1 MTAEAWLPGETVEEP
16 LQTYSDPALTAFDL
30 DFFDGTQHRRIGL
43 GAGWSVRFESVPP
56 VRGFRWNKGDR
67 SFPGW
72 YYAATT
78 GDHVG
83 YESWLERDW
92 LILLDFTPDVVG
104 IASQPFWLHWR
115 EGEEARRHA
124 PDYFVRLA
132 DGRARV
138 VDVRAEDQ
146 VDERTAEAFAATER
160 ACSAVGW
167 EFVHV
172 GVPDPVFMAN
182 LRWLARYRHQR
193 CGRERDVAKRLAEV
207 FRQSRPLRAGA
218 EETGNVLRV
227 LPMLFHLL
235 WTGALHADLGGA
247 LLGSATVVCMSDG
260 TGDGMTGGLERA
272 SRGHGRLLRPRSGT
286 RGEENQMRRP
296 TRPTS
301 IGVGE
306 WVRFGGQMRA
316 VLAVS
321 AQAVTLTDEDGSP
334 RKVALAMLLGDESF
348 EVLSS
353 PVRMPLPPVSLLEA
367 LPEYARAK
375 ALWWEGHILEVLH
388 GVDPAAGEDAAPRAE
403 YDPARHSLTA
413 RERAKA
419 AELTAAGYRVGVG
432 TVGNYRRRYL
442 AEGLL
447 GLVDRRP
454 VRKRPRF
461 GNTDDAVVEAMRQAI
476 KEAEDDST
484 RTGTYLIWRTG
495 EILKETGKSVEL
507 PSQTTLYRLVG
518 KLSQGSLISGTA
530 RTRRSRAHGAKA
542 PFGQWTVFAPGE
554 VVQIDS
560 TPLDVLVRLDDGVVG
575 KIELTGMIDVATRT
589 VTAAVLRPTT
599 KAVDASV
606 LLARTLTPELM
617 RPGWVDAL
625 RMSRSVLPYRRLL
638 DIDERLEH
646 AAAKPVIVPEMI
658 VCDHG
663 KAFISR
669 NFRASCRFLE
679 IDFQPTHKAAPFQK
693 GHVEKMLDSVG
704 TLFAQFVAGY
714 TGRSTDHRGRNLDK
728 QPLWSLPE
736 LQELLDEWL
745 VAQWQN
751 REHDGLR
758 DPLLPGRSFTPNEKY
773 ATLVEACGYVP
784 VALSADDYIELLP
797 AAWRAVN
804 DYGIKIKR
812 RTYDGPNLI
821 RRQHSGITEK
831 KGLWEVH
838 HDPYDI
844 SRIWVRNHHGDGEW
858 IEATWKHLRHTP
870 VPFGELAWDHAAQSL
885 PEGTE
890 AEIAQAAAA
899 LLTRAHAGPPE
910 TENGRAKP
918 KPSKHTRRDKRVA
931 ARTKASPPLAKPPTA
946 APDTAPPPPEEEE
959 PLAKVIP
966 LGLFDPLADPWKRR

>member
-1 MTAEAWLPGETVEEP
+1 ML
-16 LQTYSDPALTAFDL
+16 SAFDL
-30 DFFDGTQHRRIGL
+30 DFFDGGQRRRVAL
-43 GAGWSVRFESVPP
+43 GAGWDVRFEGVGP

-72 YYAATT
+72 YYAVTT
-78 GDHVG
+78 GGHVG
-83 YESWLERDW
+83 YESWLERDR
-92 LILLDFTPDVVG
+92 LILLDFASDVAG

-115 EGEEARRHA
+115 DGEERRRHA

-172 GVPDPVFMAN
+172 GAPDPVFMAN
-182 LRWLARYRHQR
+182 VRWLARYRHGR
-193 CGRERDVAKRLAEV
+193 CGREVGVAERLLEV
-207 FRQSRPLRAGA
+207 FRQPGPLRAGA
-218 EETGNVLRV
+218 EEAGDVLRV
-227 LPMLFHLL
+227 LPVLFHLL
-235 WTGALHADLGGA
+235 WTGALRTDLGGA
-247 LLGSATVVCMSDG
+247 LLGSGTVVHTSDG
-260 TGDGMTGGLERA
+260 MAVGPLRD
-272 SRGHGRLLRPRSGT
+272 SRGHGLVRPRPGT
-286 RGEENQMRRP
+286 RGEGSQMRRLS
-296 TRPTS
+296 RPAA

-306 WVRFGGQMRA
+306 RVRFAGQLRA

-321 AQAVTLTDEDGSP
+321 ARAVTLSDEDSSP
-334 RKVALAMLLGDESF
+334 QEVPLAMLLGDESF

-367 LPEYARAK
+367 LPEHAREK

-388 GVDPAAGEDAAPRAE
+388 GTDPAAAGDDAGPRAE

-419 AELTAAGYRVGVG
+419 AELTAAGYRVSVS
-432 TVGNYRRRYL
+432 TVGNFRRRYQ

-447 GLVDRRP
+447 GLADRRP

-461 GNTDDAVVEAMRQAI
+461 GTVDDAVVEAMRKAI
-476 KEAEDDST
+476 KEVEDDST
-484 RTGTYLIWRTG
+484 RTGTYIIWRTG
-495 EILKETGKSVEL
+495 EILQEEGEAVEL
-507 PSQTTLYRLVG
+507 PSQATLYRLLA
-518 KLSQGSLISGTA
+518 KLLQGNSPVSGTA
-530 RTRRSRAHGAKA
+530 RNRRSRAHGAKA

-554 VVQIDS
+554 VMQIDS
-560 TPLDVLVRLDDGVVG
+560 TPLDVLVRLDDGVLG
-575 KIELTGMIDVATRT
+575 KVELTGMIDVATRT
-589 VTAAVLRPTT
+589 VTAAVLRPST
-599 KAVDASV
+599 KSVDASV
-606 LLARTLTPELM
+606 LLARTVTPELM

-646 AAAKPVIVPEMI
+646 AGAKPVIVPEMI

-663 KAFISR
+663 MVFISR
-669 NFRASCRFLE
+669 NFKASCRFLE
-679 IDFQPTHKAAPFQK
+679 IDFQPTHKASPFQK

-704 TLFAQFVAGY
+704 TVFAQFVAGY

-728 QPLWSLPE
+728 RPLWSLPE

-745 VAQWQN
+745 VATWQN

-758 DPLLPGRSFTPNEKY
+758 DPLHPGRSFTPNEKY
-773 ATLVEACGYVP
+773 AALVEACGYVS
-784 VALSADDYIELLP
+784 VALSAEDYIELLP
-797 AAWRAVN
+797 SVWRAVN
-804 DYGIKIKR
+804 DYGIRIKR
-812 RTYDGPNLI
+812 RTYDGPGLI
-821 RRQHSGITEK
+821 RRQHSGVTEK
-831 KGLWEVH
+831 KGLWEIH

-870 VPFGELAWDHAAQSL
+870 VPFGELAWDHAAQGL
-885 PEGTE
+885 PQGTE
-890 AEIAQAAAA
+890 EEIAEAAAD
-899 LLTRAHAGPPE
+899 LLTRAHAGPE
-910 TENGRAKP
+910 EAAESKP
-918 KPSKHTRRDKRVA
+918 KRRTRREKRVV
-931 ARTKASPPLAKPPTA
+931 ARTKA
-946 APDTAPPPPEEEE
+946 APPVPKPSPAPHTLPEPEPPQAEDEE

-966 LGLFDPLADPWKRR
+966 LGLFDPLANPWKTR

>member
-1 MTAEAWLPGETVEEP
+1 M
-16 LQTYSDPALTAFDL
+16 
-30 DFFDGTQHRRIGL
+30 
-43 GAGWSVRFESVPP
+43 GAGWGVRFEDVPP

-72 YYAATT
+72 YYAGTT
-78 GDHVG
+78 GSHVG
-83 YESWLERDW
+83 YESWLERDR
-92 LILLDFTPDVVG
+92 LILLDFDPDVVG

-115 EGEEARRHA
+115 EGAKRRRHA

-132 DGRARV
+132 DSRARV
-138 VDVRAEDQ
+138 VDVRAEDD
-146 VDERTAEAFAATER
+146 VDERTAEAFTATGR

-182 LRWLARYRHQR
+182 VRWLARYRHGR
-193 CGRERDVAKRLAEV
+193 CGRERDVAERLLEV
-207 FRQSRPLRAGA
+207 FRQPRGLRAGA
-218 EETGNVLRV
+218 EEAGSVLRV
-227 LPMLFHLL
+227 LPVLFHLL
-235 WTGALHADLGGA
+235 WAGALRADLGGA
-247 LLGSATVVCMSDG
+247 LLGSGTVVHTSDG
-260 TGDGMTGGLERA
+260 TAGGLEQEG
-272 SRGHGRLLRPRSGT
+272 RGHGLLRPRPGT
-286 RGEENQMRRP
+286 RGEGIQMRRLS
-296 TRPTS
+296 RPAVL
-301 IGVGE
+301 GVGDR
-306 WVRFGGQMRA
+306 VRFAGQVRA

-321 AQAVTLTDEDGSP
+321 ARAVTLSGEGGSP
-334 RKVALAMLLGDESF
+334 RDVPLAMLLGDEGF

-353 PVRMPLPPVSLLEA
+353 VVRMPLPPVSLLEA
-367 LPEYARAK
+367 LPEHAREK

-388 GVDPAAGEDAAPRAE
+388 GVDPSAGEDAGPRPD
-403 YDPARHSLTA
+403 YDPALRSLTA

-419 AELTAAGYRVGVG
+419 AELTAAGYRVGVS
-432 TVGNYRRRYL
+432 TVGNFRRRYQ

-447 GLVDRRP
+447 GLADRRP
-454 VRKRPRF
+454 VRKKPRF
-461 GNTDDAVVEAMRQAI
+461 GSVEDAVVEAMRKAI
-476 KEAEDDST
+476 KEGEDDST
-484 RTGTYLIWRTG
+484 RTGTYVIWRTG
-495 EILKETGKSVEL
+495 EILREKGETAEL
-507 PSQTTLYRLVG
+507 PSQATLYRLLA
-518 KLSQGSLISGTA
+518 KLTQGSPVSSTA
-530 RTRRSRAHGAKA
+530 RNRRSRTHGAKA

-575 KIELTGMIDVATRT
+575 KVELTGMVDVATRT

-606 LLARTLTPELM
+606 LLARTVTPELM
-617 RPGWVDAL
+617 RPGWADAL
-625 RMSRSVLPYRRLL
+625 RMSRSVLPHRRLL

-646 AAAKPVIVPEMI
+646 AAAKPVIVPEMV

-669 NFRASCRFLE
+669 NFKASCRFLE
-679 IDFQPTHKAAPFQK
+679 IDFQPTHKASPFQK

-745 VAQWQN
+745 VARWQN

-773 ATLVEACGYVP
+773 TALVEACGYVP
-784 VALSADDYIELLP
+784 VALSSEDYIELLP
-797 AAWRAVN
+797 SVWRAVN
-804 DYGIKIKR
+804 DYGIRIKR
-812 RTYDGPNLI
+812 RTYDGPGLI
-821 RRQHSGITEK
+821 RRQHSGVTEK

-858 IEATWKHLRHTP
+858 TEATWKHLRHTP
-870 VPFGELAWDHAAQSL
+870 VPFGELAWDHAARGL
-885 PEGTE
+885 PAGTE
-890 AEIAQAAAA
+890 AEIADAAAA
-899 LLTRAHAGPPE
+899 LLTRAHAGPDNAE
-910 TENGRAKP
+910 TKP
-918 KPSKHTRRDKRVA
+918 KKRTRRDRQVA
-931 ARTKASPPLAKPPTA
+931 ARTKA
-946 APDTAPPPPEEEE
+946 APPVPTPPPAAGPETGSSPTEDDE
-959 PLAKVIP
+959 PLAEVIP
-966 LGLFDPLADPWKRR
+966 LGLFDPLEDPWRRK

>member
-1 MTAEAWLPGETVEEP
+1 MLG
-16 LQTYSDPALTAFDL
+16 AFDL
-30 DFFDGTQHRRIGL
+30 DFFDSGRRRRTAL
-43 GAGWSVRFESVPP
+43 GSGWGVRFEDVAP

-67 SFPGW
+67 SFAGW
-72 YYAATT
+72 YYAVTT

-83 YESWLERDW
+83 YESWLERDR
-92 LILLDFTPDVVG
+92 LILLDFAPDVVG

-115 EGEEARRHA
+115 EEAEKRRHA

-138 VDVRAEDQ
+138 VDVRDEDD

-167 EFVHV
+167 EFAHV

-182 LRWLARYRHQR
+182 LRWLARYRHRR
-193 CGRERDVAKRLAEV
+193 CGRETDIVERLVKV
-207 FRQSRPLRAGA
+207 FRQPHGLRAGA
-218 EETGNVLRV
+218 KEAGDVLRV
-227 LPMLFHLL
+227 LPALFHLM
-235 WTGALHADLGGA
+235 WTGVLRADLGGA
-247 LLGSATVVCMSDG
+247 LLTGGTVVHTSDG
-260 TGDGMTGGLERA
+260 TAIGPQFESR
-272 SRGHGRLLRPRSGT
+272 SRGLLLRPRPGT
-286 RGEENQMRRP
+286 RGEGSQMRRLS
-296 TRPTS
+296 RPAA
-301 IGVGE
+301 IRVGDR
-306 WVRFGGQMRA
+306 VRFAGQVRA

-321 AQAVTLTDEDGSP
+321 ARAVTLAEEEDSP
-334 RKVALAMLLGDESF
+334 REVPLAVLLGDESF
-348 EVLSS
+348 ELLSS

-367 LPEYARAK
+367 LPEHAREK

-388 GVDPAAGEDAAPRAE
+388 GVDPNADEDAGPRPE
-403 YDPARHSLTA
+403 FDPASHSLTA
-413 RERAKA
+413 RERTKA
-419 AELTAAGYRVGVG
+419 AELTAAGYQVSVS
-432 TVGNYRRRYL
+432 TIGNFRRRYQ

-447 GLVDRRP
+447 GLADRRP
-454 VRKRPRF
+454 VRKKPQF
-461 GNTDDAVVEAMRQAI
+461 GTVDDSVVEAMRQAI
-476 KEAEDDST
+476 KEGIDDST
-484 RTGTYLIWRTG
+484 RTGTYIIWRTG
-495 EILKETGKSVEL
+495 EILRENSETVEL
-507 PSQTTLYRLVG
+507 PSQSTLYRLLAKLTYG
-518 KLSQGSLISGTA
+518 KPVSTTA
-530 RTRRSRAHGAKA
+530 RNRRSRAHGAKT

-589 VTAAVLRPTT
+589 VPAAVLRPTT
-599 KAVDASV
+599 KSVDASV
-606 LLARTLTPELM
+606 LLARTLTPEVM

-663 KAFISR
+663 KVFISR
-669 NFRASCRFLE
+669 NFKASCRFLE
-679 IDFQPTHKAAPFQK
+679 IDFQPTHKASPFQK

-714 TGRSTDHRGRNLDK
+714 TGRSTDHRGRNLEK

-745 VAQWQN
+745 VATWQN

-758 DPLLPGRSFTPNEKY
+758 DPLHPSRSFTPNEKY
-773 ATLVEACGYVP
+773 AALIEACGYVP
-784 VALSADDYIELLP
+784 VALSAEDYIELLP
-797 AAWRAVN
+797 STWRVVN
-804 DYGIKIKR
+804 DYGIRIKR
-812 RTYDGPNLI
+812 RTYDAPGLI
-821 RRQHSGITEK
+821 RRQHSGVAEK

-844 SRIWVRNHHGDGEW
+844 SRIWVRNHHGEGEW

-870 VPFGELAWDHAAQSL
+870 VPFGELAWDHAAQGL
-885 PEGTE
+885 PKGTE
-890 AEIAQAAAA
+890 AEIAEAAAA
-899 LLTRAHAGPPE
+899 LLTRAHAGPAQAE
-910 TENGRAKP
+910 TDKP
-918 KPSKHTRRDKRVA
+918 KKRTRREKQVA
-931 ARTKASPPLAKPPTA
+931 ARTKATPPIPKPAPVTEPNPTPEA
-946 APDTAPPPPEEEE
+946 VAEEEA

-966 LGLFDPLADPWKRR
+966 LGVFDPLADPWKRS

>member
-1 MTAEAWLPGETVEEP
+1 VGLPARAYG
-16 LQTYSDPALTAFDL
+16 DAALSAFDL
-30 DFFDGTQHRRIGL
+30 DFFEGGQRRRIAL
-43 GAGWSVRFESVPP
+43 GAGWNVRFEHVRP
-56 VRGFRWNKGDR
+56 VREFRWNKGDR

-72 YYAATT
+72 YYAVTT
-78 GDHVG
+78 GSHVG
-83 YESWLERDW
+83 YESWLERDR
-92 LILLDFTPDVVG
+92 LILLDFAPDVVG

-115 EGEEARRHA
+115 DGEERRRHA

-146 VDERTAEAFAATER
+146 VEERTAEAFAATER

-182 LRWLARYRHQR
+182 LRWLARYRHLR
-193 CGRERDVAKRLAEV
+193 CARETDIAERLVEV
-207 FRQSRPLRAGA
+207 FRRPRQLRAGA
-218 EETGNVLRV
+218 EEAGDVLRV
-227 LPMLFHLL
+227 LPALFHLI
-235 WTGALHADLGGA
+235 WAGALRTDLSGA
-247 LLGSATVVCMSDG
+247 LLGSATLVHTAEG
-260 TGDGMTGGLERA
+260 TAERLEQCGL
-272 SRGHGRLLRPRSGT
+272 LLRPRT
-286 RGEENQMRRP
+286 RTRSEGSQMRRLS
-296 TRPTS
+296 RPAA

-306 WVRFGGQMRA
+306 RVRFAGQVRA

-321 AQAVTLTDEDGSP
+321 ARAVTVTEEDGSP
-334 RKVALAMLLGDESF
+334 REVPLAVLLGEEGF
-348 EVLSS
+348 EVLNS

-367 LPEYARAK
+367 LPEHAREK

-388 GVDPAAGEDAAPRAE
+388 GLGPDAEPDAQPRPE
-403 YDPARHSLTA
+403 YDPARYSLTA

-419 AELTAAGYRVGVG
+419 AELTAAGYRVSVS
-432 TVGNYRRRYL
+432 TVGNVRRRYQ

-447 GLVDRRP
+447 GLADRRP
-454 VRKRPRF
+454 VRKKPRF
-461 GNTDDAVVEAMRQAI
+461 GTVDDVVVEAMRQAI
-476 KEAEDDST
+476 EEGEDDST
-484 RTGTYLIWRTG
+484 RTGTYIIWRTG
-495 EILKETGKSVEL
+495 EILREKGEVVEL
-507 PSQTTLYRLVG
+507 PSQATLYRLLA
-518 KLSQGSLISGTA
+518 KLSQGNPTSGTA
-530 RTRRSRAHGAKA
+530 RNRRSRAHGAKA

-589 VTAAVLRPTT
+589 VTAAVLRPTA

-606 LLARTLTPELM
+606 LLARTVTPELM

-646 AAAKPVIVPEMI
+646 AATKPVIVPEMI

-669 NFRASCRFLE
+669 NFRASCRFLK
-679 IDFQPTHKAAPFQK
+679 IDFQPTHKASPFQK

-704 TLFAQFVAGY
+704 TLFAQFVVGY

-736 LQELLDEWL
+736 LQGLLDEWL
-745 VAQWQN
+745 VSSWQN

-758 DPLLPGRSFTPNEKY
+758 DPLQPGRSFTPNEKY
-773 ATLVEACGYVP
+773 AALVEACGYVP
-784 VALSADDYIELLP
+784 VALSAEDYIELLP
-797 AAWRAVN
+797 STWRAVN
-804 DYGIKIKR
+804 HYGIRIKR
-812 RTYDGPNLI
+812 RTYDGPCLI
-821 RRQHSGITEK
+821 RRQHSGVTEK

-844 SRIWVRNHHGDGEW
+844 SQIWVRNHHGDGEW
-858 IEATWKHLRHTP
+858 LEATWKHLRHTP
-870 VPFGELAWDHAAQSL
+870 VPFGELAWDHAARGL

-890 AEIAQAAAA
+890 AEIAEAAAA
-899 LLTRAHAGPPE
+899 LLTRAHAGPQDAE
-910 TENGRAKP
+910 ATP
-918 KPSKHTRRDKRVA
+918 KKRTRRDKRVA
-931 ARTKASPPLAKPPTA
+931 ARTKA
-946 APDTAPPPPEEEE
+946 APPVATPPPAPHPAPEPEPPRAEEEE

-966 LGLFDPLADPWKRR
+966 LGLFDPLADPWKNR